1 MQPVLQRLDVAPLH
15 EPQKGQVCARNLG
28 LSAARGEI
36 IVFTDDEVHPTPG
49 WLEQLCRRLEED
61 QCDALIGAVKL
72 APHLK
77 RPWMTRRLRAYL
89 SVTEGLEDGWL
100 TEAIGANMAFHR
112 RVLERVPRFDEEL
125 GPGALGFGDDS
136 LFSWQMEMAGFRL
149 GRAPEAVVEH
159 HCDESRLLRR
169 HYLDSARKN
178 GRSQAYLLHHW
189 KHETIALP
197 RLRHGYA
204 LLKLLRR
211 RVISRSDTRR
221 VEGCAEWEISLTAE
235 LEKYRAF
242 LNERRRPRN
251 YEKFGLV
258 KLRPQ

>member
-1 MQPVLQRLDVAPLH
+1 M
-15 EPQKGQVCARNLG
+15 
-28 LSAARGEI
+28 
-36 IVFTDDEVHPTPG
+36 
-49 WLEQLCRRLEED
+49 
-61 QCDALIGAVKL
+61 
-72 APHLK
+72 
-77 RPWMTRRLRAYL
+77 RAYL

-100 TEAIGANMAFHR
+100 TERPLARTWLFTAGCWIAC
-112 RVLERVPRFDEEL
+112 RVLTRNWDR
-125 GPGALGFGDDS
+125 GRWGFGDDS
-136 LFSWQMEMAGFRL
+136 LFSWQLEKAGFRL

-178 GRSQAYLLHHW
+178 GRLQAYLLHHW

-197 RLRHGYA
+197 RMRHAYA

-211 RVISRSDTRR
+211 RIISHSDTSRA
-221 VEGCAEWEISLTAE
+221 EGCAEWEISLNAE
-235 LEKYRAF
+235 LEKYCAF